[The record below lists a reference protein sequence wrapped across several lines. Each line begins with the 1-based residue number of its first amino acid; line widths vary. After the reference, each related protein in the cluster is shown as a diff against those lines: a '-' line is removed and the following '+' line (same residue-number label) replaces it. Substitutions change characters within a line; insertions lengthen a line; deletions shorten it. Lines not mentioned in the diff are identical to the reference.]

1 MALVKQN
8 SWLFF
13 PSGPHCNLSRQWQAA
28 SGLCQ
33 LAHCFSLSF
42 GEQEHRYFWSC
53 RRILAWSTKK
63 KANLWQWFHT
73 EGKEDFNITGFP
85 NFQTQICPFKMDL
98 RQLSVSMD
106 IWNSSPFPRVNSKSV
121 KGIQWQ
127 NFEYWNIIHSA
138 LMHLLSPSPWGTT
151 ILQLFIFG
159 DGWLGQFFC
168 NSVYNYRQ
176 EKLLFT
182 V

>member
-1 MALVKQN
+1 MIV
-8 SWLFF
+8 
-13 PSGPHCNLSRQWQAA
+13 
-28 SGLCQ
+28 
-33 LAHCFSLSF
+33 FSLRTTLQPQPTMAGSQRALPAGSLLF
-42 GEQEHRYFWSC
+42 SEFW
-53 RRILAWSTKK
+53 RTGAQIFLILQANSSMIYKE

-85 NFQTQICPFKMDL
+85 NFQTHICPFKMDL

-168 NSVYNYRQ
+168 NSVYNYQQ